1 MRISLNKVEQIDD
14 HIFSRGTTEDRLI
27 FEAMLILDPALK
39 FQVLWQKSSLCLV
52 QQYGRKKIK
61 DEIES
66 AHQKLFNEP
75 AYRSFRNKILNLFK

>member
-39 FQVLWQKSSLCLV
+39 SQVSWQKNALDFV
-52 QQYGRKKIK
+52 QHYGRKKMK
-61 DEIES
+61 AEIES
-66 AHQKLFNEP
+66 VHRRLFNEP
-75 AYRSFRNKILNLFK
+75 VHRRFRNKILNLFK